1 MFARL
6 IGLLILVLLA
16 AALASWLG
24 AQPGMLS
31 LEWLGWQVEMRT
43 SLAVAL
49 LVVLALL
56 LLFVDRLLRGL
67 LQLPSWL
74 GRNLARRRTDSG
86 HRALALGLMAVSAG
100 EPDEARR
107 QAARAQRLLSAPHLT
122 DLLSAQAA
130 HLSGDHKA
138 AARYFT

>member
-67 LQLPSWL
+67 LQLAFLAGAESGPAPYGVRPPGAGARPDGGF
-74 GRNLARRRTDSG
+74 GR
-86 HRALALGLMAVSAG
+86 
-100 EPDEARR
+100 
-107 QAARAQRLLSAPHLT
+107 
-122 DLLSAQAA
+122 
-130 HLSGDHKA
+130 
-138 AARYFT
+138 

>member
-6 IGLLILVLLA
+6 IGLLFLVLLA

-67 LQLPSWL
+67 LQLPH
-74 GRNLARRRTDSG
+74 GLAGIWPD
-86 HRALALGLMAVSAG
+86 AVQIRVIARSHSA
-100 EPDEARR
+100 
-107 QAARAQRLLSAPHLT
+107 
-122 DLLSAQAA
+122 
-130 HLSGDHKA
+130 
-138 AARYFT
+138 

>member
-1 MFARL
+1 MFTRL
-6 IGLLILVLLA
+6 IWLFGLVLLA

-31 LEWLGWQVEMRT
+31 LEWLGWQMEMRT

-49 LVVLALL
+49 LVVLAVALL
-56 LLFVDRLLRGL
+56 SLDRLLRGL
-67 LQLPSWL
+67 LSLPAWL
-74 GRNLARRRTDSG
+74 GRNLARRRTESG

-107 QAARAQRLLSAPHLT
+107 QARAR
-122 DLLSAQAA
+122 
-130 HLSGDHKA
+130 SGFSPRHS
-138 AARYFT
+138 